1 MVSGGVDSTVCA
13 ALLRYALHPSQII
26 AVHVDNGFMR
36 KDESEKVEKSLRDIG
51 IDLIVRKE
59 AYTFLKG
66 TTQIKRPGQFSIVET
81 PMLCQTINPEEKRKI
96 IGDIFV
102 KITNDIVAE
111 MKLKPEEV
119 MLAQGT
125 LRPDLIESAS
135 SSVSKKADTIKTH
148 HNDTDLIRYL
158 YELTLF

>member
-1 MVSGGVDSTVCA
+1 
-13 ALLRYALHPSQII
+13 
-26 AVHVDNGFMR
+26 MR

-51 IDLIVRKE
+51 IHLIVRKE

-81 PMLCQTINPEEKRKI
+81 PMLCQTFNPEEKRKI

-102 KITNDIVAE
+102 KVTNDIVAE

-119 MLAQGT
+119 LLAQGT

-135 SSVSKKADTIKTH
+135 STVSTNAEAIKTH
-148 HNDTDLIRYL
+148 HNDTELIR
-158 YELTLF
+158 